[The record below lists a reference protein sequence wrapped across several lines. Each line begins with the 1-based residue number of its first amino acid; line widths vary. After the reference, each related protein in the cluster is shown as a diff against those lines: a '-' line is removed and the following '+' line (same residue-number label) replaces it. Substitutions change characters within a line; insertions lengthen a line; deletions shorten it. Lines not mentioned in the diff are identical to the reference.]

1 MRPILIALLAALV
14 LGNWPAYGMLLL
26 VDDAAGQGGVA
37 SQTSA
42 PQDSWR
48 EAHIDGAYRVRG
60 ITLFVLPLLLLLA
73 ALLSFI
79 LPEKKGAD
87 RHPRDDDFFFQPQAG
102 RTLNEVEHSF

>member
-37 SQTSA
+37 SQA
-42 PQDSWR
+42 GVQDSWR
-48 EAHIDGAYRVRG
+48 EAHIDGAYRMRG
-60 ITLFVLPLLLLLA
+60 IALFVLPLLLLLA

-79 LPEKKGAD
+79 LPEEKGAD
-87 RHPRDDDFFFQPQAG
+87 RRSRDDD
-102 RTLNEVEHSF
+102 LSF